1 MINKGRSIHKSRKN
15 RAKADGQGGCCGESQ
30 SFLAER
36 ASGGEA
42 PGQAPPPA
50 HSAILMPN

>member
-15 RAKADGQGGCCGESQ
+15 RAKADGQGGCCGESR